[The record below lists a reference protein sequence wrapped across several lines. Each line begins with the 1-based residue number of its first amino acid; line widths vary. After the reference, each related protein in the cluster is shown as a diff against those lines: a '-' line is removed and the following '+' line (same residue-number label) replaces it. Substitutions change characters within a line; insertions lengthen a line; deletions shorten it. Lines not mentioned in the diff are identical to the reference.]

1 MAQIYHGILLSHKK
15 EHNRVICSDVDG
27 LESVM
32 QSEVIQK
39 HTYCILTHIYGILEN
54 W

>member
-1 MAQIYHGILLSHKK
+1 MEYYSVIKK

-27 LESVM
+27 PRVCHEEWSN
-32 QSEVIQK
+32 SEK
-39 HTYCILTHIYGILEN
+39 HILYINTYIYGILEN